1 MRSGTRNCSFLLTVC
16 AVISTSALA
25 GDEYLIGYRLST
37 YNSALISDR
46 LSVSKSMTPCLGE
59 KGNALFLLRQSNETL
74 QAVLSR
80 HEDEFIEF
88 STQQSVKLQS
98 NQNITNYGHQSTES
112 LTLPTRCYV
121 VDFNDDS
128 VTISS
133 LK

>member
-1 MRSGTRNCSFLLTVC
+1 MS
-16 AVISTSALA
+16 
-25 GDEYLIGYRLST
+25 
-37 YNSALISDR
+37 
-46 LSVSKSMTPCLGE
+46 
-59 KGNALFLLRQSNETL
+59 LLRPSNETL
-74 QAVLSR
+74 QTLLSR

-98 NQNITNYGHQSTES
+98 NQNITNYRHQSTES